1 MENDEGETVRRQVRV
16 TGEHPLLKDDPS
28 MFVLLFSL
36 DEIYSFSIEGYFSL
50 IMRILIELII
60 FVMN

>member
-28 MFVLLFSL
+28 MFVLSFSL